1 VRTGLE
7 IDDLDGFLDEP
18 QVAVLAT
25 LRRDGSVLLSP
36 VWHEWRD
43 DGFNVWV
50 GHDDVKARHV
60 RRDPRATIV
69 VAESRYPMRA
79 VELRGEARIVEGD
92 AEDTAI
98 RIASR
103 YVGPDRGRAYVTR
116 WRGAVTLRLEP
127 GEMRAWDYRDET
139 EFMETWR

>member
-1 VRTGLE
+1 MRSDLA

-18 QVAVLAT
+18 VVAVLAT
-25 LRRDGSVLLSP
+25 VRHDGSVLLSP

-43 DGFNVWV
+43 GGFNVWV
-50 GHDDVKARHV
+50 GRDDVKARHL

-79 VELRGEARIVEGD
+79 VELRCEARIVEDD
-92 AEDTAI
+92 AEETAI

-116 WRGAVTLRLEP
+116 WSGPATLRLEP
-127 GEMRAWDYRDET
+127 GELRAWDYRDEADT
-139 EFMETWR
+139 MEAWS